1 MEAFIQRIMNDYNR
15 PNTNYTFLFMPTKS
29 SSSKPHLSVTMDQ
42 RQRILQLFSNKLKIN
57 TQM

>member
-1 MEAFIQRIMNDYNR
+1 MNDYNR